1 MVVGEPA
8 FGLNALPTSGA
19 NFGRLP
25 RREGSLERSGGAI
38 GVLLFGFLLRLGVAW
53 SAGDGEDAG
62 GSVARL
68 GVEFWPMLRPSCS
81 CAARAGVSAGN
92 AYNKKSFQ
100 IRN

>member
-1 MVVGEPA
+1 MVV
-8 FGLNALPTSGA
+8 FWLCVSGWVSA
-19 NFGRLP
+19 EATGPVCCIRM
-25 RREGSLERSGGAI
+25 
-38 GVLLFGFLLRLGVAW
+38 VASCCPW